1 MARLP
6 IALTPDSATGA
17 GLDVKAF
24 KLILPYMWPRDDKRL
39 RVRLVASVSL
49 LGLTALLNALVPI
62 LFATAVDSFTEPKD
76 GLLVVPLALL
86 FAYGVMHWL
95 SKAMGELRWVLY
107 GPIEQRIQRSVG
119 LAVFRHVHDLSLR
132 FHLGRRTGALSRIMD
147 NGMRG
152 VRELLFHAVFMVL
165 PLLAEVIFICAV
177 MFGRYEASFAVIM
190 LVTLTVFTVA
200 LIIGS
205 EWLRH
210 YQRRAVREAA
220 EAHGKAIDSML
231 NY

>member
-1 MARLP
+1 M
-6 IALTPDSATGA
+6 
-17 GLDVKAF
+17 
-24 KLILPYMWPRDDKRL
+24 LPYMWPRDDKRL
-39 RVRLVASVSL
+39 RVRLVASVAL
-49 LGLTALLNALVPI
+49 LGMTALLNAMVPI
-62 LFATAVDSFTEPKD
+62 LFATAVDSLTEPED
-76 GLLVVPLALL
+76 GLVAVPLALL

-95 SKAMGELRWVLY
+95 SKATGELRWALY

-132 FHLGRRTGALSRIMD
+132 FHLGRRTGALSRVMD

-177 MFGRYEASFAVIM
+177 MFSRYEATFAVIM
-190 LVTLTVFTVA
+190 LVTLTVFTGA

-210 YQRRAVREAA
+210 YQRRAVRKAA
-220 EAHGKAIDSML
+220 EAHGKAIDSMI
-231 NY
+231 NYETVKYFGNENYDALR